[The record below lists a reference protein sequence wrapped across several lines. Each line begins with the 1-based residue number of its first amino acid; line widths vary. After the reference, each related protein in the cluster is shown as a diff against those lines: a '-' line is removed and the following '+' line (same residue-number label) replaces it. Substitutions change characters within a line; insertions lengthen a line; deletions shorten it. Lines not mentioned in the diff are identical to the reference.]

1 MEGVLR
7 IAPGV
12 EVLKGSFTQRRKDAK
27 ARPKH
32 LTRLCVFAIFAP
44 LRETFLL
51 NLDDSALAV
60 LSCSTVMSLSLH
72 RYYYYYG
79 PLSDG
84 RDGQA
89 MGCRR
94 ALTM

>member
-1 MEGVLR
+1 MV
-7 IAPGV
+7 
-12 EVLKGSFTQRRKDAK
+12 KGWKKISRKVAKTQRRVKGFGRA
-27 ARPKH
+27 
-32 LTRLCVFAIFAP
+32 FAP

-60 LSCSTVMSLSLH
+60 LSCSTVMNLSLH

>member
-1 MEGVLR
+1 V
-7 IAPGV
+7 AYN
-12 EVLKGSFTQRRKDAK
+12 AK
-27 ARPKH
+27 R
-32 LTRLCVFAIFAP
+32 
-44 LRETFLL
+44 
-51 NLDDSALAV
+51 
-60 LSCSTVMSLSLH
+60 VMSQSLY

-79 PLSDG
+79 PLSNG